1 MSLLTHA
8 DDDVVAIVV
17 DHEIRARRRVQV
29 TVEVSI
35 AGYEDRSQERS
46 EHEEA

>member
-8 DDDVVAIVV
+8 DDDVVAIV

-29 TVEVSI
+29 TVEVGI